1 MMLRNGKLNTEIF
14 SIYLILFITFY
25 FHLSGFLYHPVSIA
39 YILMVTG
46 VALLYRSMGG
56 ILKKLDFI
64 EVCCLLTLIP
74 YFLNNQN
81 MQQGNYDQAV
91 LQILMVIVFL
101 LLSRR
106 NTWFSLFTSFVKK
119 SSMVMVFFTVL
130 FVIIPPLKNAILP
143 IVFPGNTTIL
153 TTNAAVGLTHHY
165 SANGNFMALAL
176 GASVWLY
183 DSKERGYWVR
193 IIITFVCLLMTLKRG
208 PLMWCAAGLLV
219 SYYVFSSDKKSS
231 RLFKVIALL
240 LSALILVNVLSDF
253 VPQVRQLMERFQ
265 MTDVE
270 DGGVTFL
277 SGREVLYE
285 AAWILFR
292 QNPIWGVGWGG
303 YAAAASKYT
312 GYKMMTAHN
321 IYLQLLAETG
331 VVGFSIY
338 MLYFISAIILGVK
351 CLGRTRKYIIQAD
364 EQTERLMAFSL
375 FVIIYYIAYGMSG
388 LVLEDVT
395 LIYIFMFSIAV
406 FRNVNELQRVQWS

>member
-1 MMLRNGKLNTEIF
+1 MLRNGKLNTEIF
-14 SIYLILFITFY
+14 SIYLILFITFFY
-25 FHLSGFLYHPVSIA
+25 HLNAFLYNPRIIM
-39 YILMVTG
+39 YILMIVG
-46 VALLYRSMGG
+46 VVLLYRSMGG
-56 ILKKLDFI
+56 IRKKLDFI

-74 YFLNNQN
+74 YFLNNQDIKR
-81 MQQGNYDQAV
+81 GSYDQAIP
-91 LQILMVIVFL
+91 QIMMVIVFL
-101 LLSRR
+101 LLSRKD
-106 NTWFSLFTSFVKK
+106 TWFSLFGIFVKK
-119 SSMVMVFFTVL
+119 ASMIMVFFTAL
-130 FVIIPPLKNAILP
+130 FIIIPSLKNVILP

-183 DSKERGYWVR
+183 DSKERSYWVR
-193 IIITFVCLLMTLKRG
+193 IIVTFVCLLMTLKRG
-208 PLMWCAAGLLV
+208 PLIWCAAGLLV
-219 SYYVFSSDKKSS
+219 SYYVFNSDKKSS

-253 VPQVRQLMERFQ
+253 VPQVRLLMDRFQ
-265 MTDVE
+265 MTDVD

-303 YAAAASKYT
+303 YAAAASQYT
-312 GYKMMTAHN
+312 GYEMMTAHN

-338 MLYFISAIILGVK
+338 VLYFISAVILGVK
-351 CLGRTRKYIIQAD
+351 CLGRARKQIIQTD

-375 FVIIYYIAYGMSG
+375 FVIIYYITYGMSG
-388 LVLEDVT
+388 LVLEDVM
-395 LIYIFMFSIAV
+395 LIYMFMFSIAV
-406 FRNVNELQRVQWS
+406 FRNANELQRIQWS